1 MCPSLLCLRVLGQ
14 RVLECTHDG
23 KVRGEHQR
31 EKIRGRKGWMILPQV
46 HSYKAWM
53 ILPQVHS
60 YKAWMILP
68 QVYSYYL
75 TVGTA
80 LGYLIQSLG
89 SSR

>member
-1 MCPSLLCLRVLGQ
+1 
-14 RVLECTHDG
+14 
-23 KVRGEHQR
+23 
-31 EKIRGRKGWMILPQV
+31 MILPQV

-75 TVGTA
+75 TVGTV
-80 LGYLIQSLG
+80 LGYLIPSLG
-89 SSR
+89 SSTSR